1 MEGLKI
7 TSMYQAG
14 SGEIQFDGRL
24 PSTAESV
31 AWLAKHW
38 GINVELEYPAS
49 GAMAP
54 IPPAPDTTNAPA
66 VDETTT
72 EVELPVGATEE
83 KPKRGRGRKAAKEA
97 EKPAEEEKP
106 KRGRGR
112 KAAKQAEEKPKVSE
126 QTPKLS
132 NAELAKAMSQ
142 AAGKV
147 GPEEAM
153 AVLAEFKVERVSEI
167 PKEDRED
174 FLQTLRI
181 LCDG

>member
-1 MEGLKI
+1 MERLEI

-14 SGEIQFDGRL
+14 DGEIRFDGSL
-24 PSTAESV
+24 PATAENV
-31 AWLAKHW
+31 AWLMKHW
-38 GINVELEYPAS
+38 GIAMELE
-49 GAMAP
+49 
-54 IPPAPDTTNAPA
+54 APA
-66 VDETTT
+66 TYAPEEVETSEFTT
-72 EVELPVGATEE
+72 AQEKKPEEVELPAGATEE

-112 KAAKQAEEKPKVSE
+112 KAAKQAEAKPKVSE

-167 PKEDRED
+167 PQEDRED

>member
-1 MEGLKI
+1 MEGLKV
-7 TSMYQAG
+7 TSMYHNEVE
-14 SGEIQFDGRL
+14 GEIQFDGRL
-24 PSTAESV
+24 PATAESV
-31 AWLAKHW
+31 AWLSKHW
-38 GINVELEYPAS
+38 GIAMELEAPAT
-49 GAMAP
+49 
-54 IPPAPDTTNAPA
+54 DAPA
-66 VDETTT
+66 VEEKEPE

-83 KPKRGRGRKAAKEA
+83 KPKRGRGRKAAKE
-97 EKPAEEEKP
+97 EKPAEEKP

-112 KAAKQAEEKPKVSE
+112 KTAKPKVSE
-126 QTPKLS
+126 QTS
-132 NAELAKAMSQ
+132 NVELAKAMSQ

-167 PKEDRED
+167 PQEDRED

>member
-7 TSMYQAG
+7 ISMYQNG
-14 SGEIQFDGRL
+14 VGEIQFDGRL

-31 AWLAKHW
+31 AWLTKHW

-54 IPPAPDTTNAPA
+54 TPPAPEKEP
-66 VDETTT
+66 E

-97 EKPAEEEKP
+97 KPEEEKPAEEKP

-112 KAAKQAEEKPKVSE
+112 KVAKPKVSE
-126 QTPKLS
+126 QTS

-167 PKEDRED
+167 PQEDRED

-181 LCDG
+181 LCSG

>member
-1 MEGLKI
+1 MEGLKV
-7 TSMYQAG
+7 TSMYHNEVE
-14 SGEIQFDGRL
+14 GEIQFDGRL
-24 PSTAESV
+24 PATAESV
-31 AWLAKHW
+31 AWLAKQW
-38 GINVELEYPAS
+38 GIGMELEAAAT
-49 GAMAP
+49 GAP
-54 IPPAPDTTNAPA
+54 EKEP
-66 VDETTT
+66 E

>member
-1 MEGLKI
+1 MEGLKV
-7 TSMYQAG
+7 TSMYHNEVE
-14 SGEIQFDGRL
+14 GEIQFDGRL
-24 PSTAESV
+24 PATAENV
-31 AWLAKHW
+31 AWLAKQW
-38 GINVELEYPAS
+38 GIGIELEAPAT
-49 GAMAP
+49 
-54 IPPAPDTTNAPA
+54 DAPA
-66 VDETTT
+66 VEEK

-97 EKPAEEEKP
+97 EEKPATEEKP

-112 KAAKQAEEKPKVSE
+112 KAAKPKVSE
-126 QTPKLS
+126 QTS

-167 PKEDRED
+167 PQEDRED

-181 LCDG
+181 LCNG

>member
-1 MEGLKI
+1 MEGLKV
-7 TSMYQAG
+7 TSMYHNEVE
-14 SGEIQFDGRL
+14 GEIQFDGRL
-24 PSTAESV
+24 PATAESV
-31 AWLAKHW
+31 AWLSKHW
-38 GINVELEYPAS
+38 GIAMELE
-49 GAMAP
+49 
-54 IPPAPDTTNAPA
+54 APA
-66 VDETTT
+66 TDAPVVEEKEPE

-97 EKPAEEEKP
+97 EEKPAEAEEKP

-112 KAAKQAEEKPKVSE
+112 KAAKPKVSE
-126 QTPKLS
+126 QTS

-167 PKEDRED
+167 PQEDRED

-181 LCDG
+181 LCNG

>member
-1 MEGLKI
+1 MEGLKV
-7 TSMYQAG
+7 TSMYHNEVE
-14 SGEIQFDGRL
+14 GEIQFDGRL
-24 PSTAESV
+24 PATAESV
-31 AWLAKHW
+31 AWLAKQW
-38 GINVELEYPAS
+38 GIGMELEAAAT
-49 GAMAP
+49 G
-54 IPPAPDTTNAPA
+54 APA
-66 VDETTT
+66 VEEK

-97 EKPAEEEKP
+97 KPAEEKP

-112 KAAKQAEEKPKVSE
+112 KAAKEPVSE
-126 QTPKLS
+126 QTS

-167 PKEDRED
+167 PQEDRED

>member
-7 TSMYQAG
+7 ISMYQNG
-14 SGEIQFDGRL
+14 VGEIQFDGRL

-31 AWLAKHW
+31 AWLTKHW

-54 IPPAPDTTNAPA
+54 TPPAPEKEP
-66 VDETTT
+66 E

-112 KAAKQAEEKPKVSE
+112 KTAKQAEEKPKVSE